1 LMVNT
6 MMNEIYKGTTTVG
19 LICKDGVVL
28 ATERR
33 ATMGNY
39 IASKSAKKI
48 FRIADRVAMTTA
60 GAVGDA
66 QFLARLISIEA
77 KLYEIK
83 KEEEPTIRA
92 IATLLSNILNSVR
105 FFPYFVQLLVG
116 GVDKRGPSIYS
127 IDLIGGAIEEKDIVA
142 TGSGS
147 PTAYGVLED
156 RYSPD
161 MTTDEGVEL
170 AVRAIYS
177 AMRRD
182 SASGDGI
189 DVVKITKDKYVELK
203 PEEVEEIIKRFNRR

>member
-1 LMVNT
+1 MVNI

-77 KLYEIK
+77 KLYEIR

-147 PTAYGVLED
+147 PTAYGVL
-156 RYSPD
+156 
-161 MTTDEGVEL
+161 
-170 AVRAIYS
+170 
-177 AMRRD
+177 
-182 SASGDGI
+182 
-189 DVVKITKDKYVELK
+189 
-203 PEEVEEIIKRFNRR
+203 

>member
-1 LMVNT
+1 

-77 KLYEIK
+77 KLYEIR